1 MSLENLRVDLL
12 DETLVLRCITIA
24 ITVLKMATLGHVRMS
39 GWGRSRVFGAQPPER
54 FTTNNLFA
62 PSHQLQHHGN
72 NGQQVA
78 RRNALGR
85 PVNVPTSRPI
95 NSKNRQTGQRVSRS
109 TSEFAGPFCFRPP
122 KTDVGGDMRCA
133 KMCSNFDTIASG
145 YGCCANPL
153 ATSAI
158 NSSHKSKCQ
167 KLIK

>member
-24 ITVLKMATLGHVRMS
+24 ITVLKMATLGHGRMS
-39 GWGRSRVFGAQPPER
+39 DWGRSRVFGAQPPER

-122 KTDVGGDMRCA
+122 KTDVGGDR
-133 KMCSNFDTIASG
+133 
-145 YGCCANPL
+145 GCRQTKRRHNRLRRVRRGGHKRGVEPNVR
-153 ATSAI
+153 ATAGLL
-158 NSSHKSKCQ
+158 KSTTY
-167 KLIK
+167 